1 MQLPVATLETLKA
14 LVLIVNYVPK
24 PFYVVYNKKAAKISG
39 KKKKKTPETISCGNS
54 NVFRELCRFTS
65 LR

>member
-24 PFYVVYNKKAAKISG
+24 PFYVVYNKKAAKISV
-39 KKKKKTPETISCGNS
+39 KKKKKKRHQRQFLVVTQMYFANFVDSP
-54 NVFRELCRFTS
+54 V
-65 LR
+65 

>member
-39 KKKKKTPETISCGNS
+39 KKKKKIHQRQFLVVTQMYFANFVDSP
-54 NVFRELCRFTS
+54 V
-65 LR
+65 

>member
-39 KKKKKTPETISCGNS
+39 KKKKKRHQRQFLVVTQMYFANFVDSP
-54 NVFRELCRFTS
+54 V
-65 LR
+65 